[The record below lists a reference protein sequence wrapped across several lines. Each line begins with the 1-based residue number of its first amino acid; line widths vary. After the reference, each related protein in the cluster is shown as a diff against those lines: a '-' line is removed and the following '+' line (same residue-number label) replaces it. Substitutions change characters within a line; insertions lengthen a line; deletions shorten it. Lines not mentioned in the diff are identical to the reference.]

1 MRITKSPTTH
11 PPPTPPRRSQENRPQ
26 NSPGRTAIT
35 PLRSKSSSLAEIG
48 LINPVTLNKELRLIT
63 GYHRLEAAKALGWE
77 QIDARVLELDDLE
90 AELLEIDE
98 NLRRYDLTAWE
109 QSQHIERRE
118 VLLKR
123 KGERATPRDN
133 HRKDAPATVTGAKTT
148 ADLAAEAGMSKRTYA
163 RRAAVGR
170 DIAPAT
176 ADILNAITDLA
187 TCDLPDSPKQLE
199 YLAKLEAAHEL
210 AG

>member
-1 MRITKSPTTH
+1 MTRSRVRNQTH
-11 PPPTPPRRSQENRPQ
+11 NPETL
-26 NSPGRTAIT
+26 A
-35 PLRSKSSSLAEIG
+35 SSLAEIG

-118 VLLKR
+118 ALLK
-123 KGERATPRDN
+123 KKDERAKASPGSN
-133 HRKDAPATVTGAKTT
+133 QHKVPVTVTGTKTT
-148 ADLAAEAGMSKRTYA
+148 ADLATEAGMSERTY
-163 RRAAVGR
+163 RRRSAVGR

-176 ADILNAITDLA
+176 ADILNAIVDLA

-199 YLAKLEAAHEL
+199 FLAKLEDKTLQATIAERVT
-210 AG
+210 AGGTFGRRD

>member
-1 MRITKSPTTH
+1 MTRSRVRNQTH
-11 PPPTPPRRSQENRPQ
+11 NPETL
-26 NSPGRTAIT
+26 A
-35 PLRSKSSSLAEIG
+35 SSLAEIG

-63 GYHRLEAAKALGWE
+63 GYHRLEAARALGWE

-118 VLLKR
+118 ALLKK
-123 KGERATPRDN
+123 KGERAKQGEN
-133 HRKDAPATVTGAKTT
+133 QHKGGGVTVTPPKTT
-148 ADLAAEAGMSKRTYA
+148 ADLATESGMSERTYK
-163 RRAAVGR
+163 RRVAVGR

-176 ADILNAITDLA
+176 ADILNAIVDLA

-199 YLAKLEAAHEL
+199 YLAKLEDKTAPSRPARIL
-210 AG
+210 

>member
-1 MRITKSPTTH
+1 MTRSRVRNQTH
-11 PPPTPPRRSQENRPQ
+11 NPETL
-26 NSPGRTAIT
+26 A
-35 PLRSKSSSLAEIG
+35 SSLAEIG

-118 VLLKR
+118 TLLKK
-123 KGERATPRDN
+123 KGQRAKASPGSN
-133 HRKDAPATVTGAKTT
+133 QHEVPVTVTGTKTT
-148 ADLAAEAGMSKRTYA
+148 ADLATEAGMSERTYQ
-163 RRAAVGR
+163 RRSKVGR

-176 ADILNAITDLA
+176 ADILNAIVDLA

-199 YLAKLEAAHEL
+199 FLAKLEDKTLQATIAERVAAGC
-210 AG
+210 AIG

>member
-1 MRITKSPTTH
+1 MTRSRVRNQTH
-11 PPPTPPRRSQENRPQ
+11 NPE
-26 NSPGRTAIT
+26 A
-35 PLRSKSSSLAEIG
+35 LASSLAEIG

-63 GYHRLEAAKALGWE
+63 GYHRLEAARALGWE

-118 VLLKR
+118 TLLKK
-123 KGERATPRDN
+123 KGQRAKVGDN
-133 HRKDAPATVTGAKTT
+133 QHEGGRLTVSRPEKTT
-148 ADLAAEAGMSKRTYA
+148 ADLATEAGMSKATYK
-163 RRAAVGR
+163 RRSAVGR

-199 YLAKLEAAHEL
+199 FLAKLESTTTPSRPAML
-210 AG
+210 RGSPKGRQKSRVR